1 MSSWFNGRDPVSKS
15 KVNDQGR
22 YLHVDL
28 WPTCAH
34 AHAYTRA
41 YTMHTQ
47 SKWKETRKE
56 GKKGCV
62 ERAAS
67 QIEGTVDSGGEA
79 WPQEASGHLPSATG
93 KLILVPCLLS
103 PPQLMG

>member
-1 MSSWFNGRDPVSKS
+1 MIKEDTSTLTSG
-15 KVNDQGR
+15 
-22 YLHVDL
+22 LHVHMHTPMHMHT
-28 WPTCAH
+28 PTH
-34 AHAYTRA
+34 
-41 YTMHTQ
+41 MHTQ
-47 SKWKETRKE
+47 SKWKEARKE

-62 ERAAS
+62 ERAVS
-67 QIEGTVDSGGEA
+67 QMEGAIDRGGEA